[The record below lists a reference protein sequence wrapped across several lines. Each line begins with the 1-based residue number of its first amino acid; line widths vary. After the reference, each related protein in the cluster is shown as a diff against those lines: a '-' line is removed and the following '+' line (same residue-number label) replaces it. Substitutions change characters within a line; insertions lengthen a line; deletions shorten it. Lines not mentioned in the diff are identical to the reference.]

1 MKIYQRKDG
10 KYGIKYL
17 KEGLVDGKIY
27 YCYIYGDSKL
37 EVLER
42 YHQKMHQLSFLS
54 FDKNCLGVDIIKW
67 LKKVEIRCKKTTY
80 SNYQYIVNARIIPKF
95 ANMKKKDI
103 TTELI
108 DRYTSGLLLEG
119 LQSKTVKDILIILQS
134 ILKFAGMN
142 VLITMPKVS
151 KKEIQIL
158 SKEDQLK
165 LEKNYFLS

>member
-1 MKIYQRKDG
+1 
-10 KYGIKYL
+10 
-17 KEGLVDGKIY
+17 
-27 YCYIYGDSKL
+27 
-37 EVLER
+37 
-42 YHQKMHQLSFLS
+42 
-54 FDKNCLGVDIIKW
+54 
-67 LKKVEIRCKKTTY
+67 
-80 SNYQYIVNARIIPKF
+80 
-95 ANMKKKDI
+95 MKKKDI